1 MDIERIIKEHYEQLR
16 AQKFDNID
24 EINQF
29 CRRQNLP
36 KLTQKETDNVN
47 KAYICFKELEPITSH
62 LPKQNVPD
70 PGCSTGD
77 FFQTFKEEIMPGLCS
92 LVHRTKADR
101 TLHNAF
107 YEASVISIP
116 KPDRDI
122 TRKENYKLVSPVNI
136 DSVNTEILNT
146 IVD

>member
-1 MDIERIIKEHYEQLR
+1 M
-16 AQKFDNID
+16 
-24 EINQF
+24 
-29 CRRQNLP
+29 
-36 KLTQKETDNVN
+36 N

-101 TLHNAF
+101 TLRNAF